1 MTWDHPAH
9 LPCAPRRKAT
19 WRRSVHHPFP
29 PSLLA
34 TNPVGLTR
42 TLRAQPKGFPVPI
55 RTSYLGLRRQL
66 ESPVSTPCLNHL
78 SCKDMIR
85 FTMKWIPWGRPWVPG
100 VEPQPLDIQC
110 PTALTVSLFHL
121 GWVWRDG
128 YGSCRECLPLLFL
141 WMQQCEASGGQ
152 FCHLREA
159 VCKLADV
166 GRKPGKDCNC
176 LLPFPRCCRE
186 RMQSPSRDCS
196 TSRIPAC
203 VSAGCFYP
211 RGLATFPWKQR
222 RP

>member
-1 MTWDHPAH
+1 MGP
-9 LPCAPRRKAT
+9 
-19 WRRSVHHPFP
+19 SSP
-29 PSLLA
+29 PSLCPQKEGHLEKISTSFFSTVLA
-34 TNPVGLTR
+34 GYQSCR
-42 TLRAQPKGFPVPI
+42 THQDTQGSAQGFPI

-85 FTMKWIPWGRPWVPG
+85 FTMKWIPWGRPRVPG

-110 PTALTVSLFHL
+110 PTALAVSLFHL

-128 YGSCRECLPLLFL
+128 YGSCTECLPLLFL

-159 VCKLADV
+159 MCKLADV